1 MNWQQ
6 TWGYDPL
13 HYAPILEDARRTG
26 MRLVGLSPPD
36 ELLDAVAR
44 AGGVCWDRQ
53 YRELKNFFFAPRK
66 CPIDL
71 FGPVKNRTLAKHVRS
86 PVGTGR
92 SARC

>member
-13 HYAPILEDARRTG
+13 HYAPILEDARRAG

-44 AGGVCWDRQ
+44 AGGVRNL
-53 YRELKNFFFAPRK
+53 E
-66 CPIDL
+66 
-71 FGPVKNRTLAKHVRS
+71 S
-86 PVGTGR
+86 PLWPFLSVWL
-92 SARC
+92 SLIHI